1 MIVTVWY
8 FWLNP
13 IQVTHKSGIPAENN
27 YCADHC
33 VPWDYGQ
40 QYFLTKL
47 HHLSGCRLISR
58 NIKTTCVT
66 VYCSLLWQPSRSDLS
81 GHGQGTW
88 ESVLWC
94 QAQDIGSGTLC
105 ARGCGP
111 PGFTA
116 SHECLTGLRSWEI
129 LGQVKAWGS
138 FSCSSSLFW
147 MAFICGVVEH
157 KFCRV
162 GTWHGSQESK
172 FPLRVFHCNKVNN
185 LLGQ

>member
-66 VYCSLLWQPSRSDLS
+66 VYCSLLWQPRRSDLS
-81 GHGQGTW
+81 GYGQGTW

-105 ARGCGP
+105 ARGVWAP
-111 PGFTA
+111 RV
-116 SHECLTGLRSWEI
+116 HCLPWMLDWIEI
-129 LGQVKAWGS
+129 LRDSRPGQSLRLFFVFLQPFLNGVHLWCGGAQILQGGDVTRIPGVKVS
-138 FSCSSSLFW
+138 PQSISL
-147 MAFICGVVEH
+147 
-157 KFCRV
+157 
-162 GTWHGSQESK
+162 Q
-172 FPLRVFHCNKVNN
+172 
-185 LLGQ
+185 